1 MSKSQR
7 RAKAEKRTARRRPAL
22 CWHDVL
28 KQFAEWLVR
37 SGCTTDPLAAYSTAM
52 AVDRSSREHDI
63 VVAGSDIPLELFD
76 TDLFADDCGH
86 TPWSP
91 YDTVDALGL
100 FAKFVVEER
109 VSPTQTDDFAEI
121 VGVSP
126 PRVASVPSR
135 CSAPLGPTTLTSHV
149 RRVAAWCEDNGSVPE
164 PCFAHPRSSRQLR
177 EALGPTGDSNTLSEL
192 LSTVTYQVVIAT
204 AVGVGA
210 LCNKDRTIRAGDA
223 FDHWLSAPSEEWR
236 RRSLVEAYI
245 ACLEPV
251 VAPDGAS
258 LQSEMTAAC
267 AALWFILVR
276 SLVDDPAHDGEAFDT
291 GIDTDVDKVSA
302 WVSVRLVTMVD
313 LGLIVPVNGQLCV
326 PDSHASALL
335 EALDGGRLNTSTSAD
350 VEGRS

>member
-7 RAKAEKRTARRRPAL
+7 RAKAEKRTAQRRPAL

-28 KQFAEWLVR
+28 KRFAEWLVN

-52 AVDRSSREHDI
+52 AVDRSRREHDI
-63 VVAGSDIPLELFD
+63 LVAGSDIPLELFD
-76 TDLFADDCGH
+76 TDVYADDCGH

-91 YDTVDALGL
+91 DDTVDALDL
-100 FAKFVVEER
+100 FARFFVEER
-109 VSPTQTDDFAEI
+109 VSTTQTNDLAEM

-126 PRVASVPSR
+126 PRMAPVPR
-135 CSAPLGPTTLTSHV
+135 RRSAPLGPTTLTSHV
-149 RRVAAWCEDNGSVPE
+149 RRVAAWCEDNGSVPD

-177 EALGPTGDSNTLSEL
+177 DALGPTGEGDTLSEL

-204 AVGVGA
+204 ALGVGV
-210 LCNKDRTIRAGDA
+210 LRNEDRTLRAGDA

-258 LQSEMTAAC
+258 LQREMTAAC

-291 GIDTDVDKVSA
+291 GIDTDVEKVSA
-302 WVSVRLVTMVD
+302 WVFVRLATMVD
-313 LGLIVPVNGQLCV
+313 LGLIVPVNGQFCV
-326 PDSHASALL
+326 PDSHAPALI
-335 EALDGGRLNTSTSAD
+335 EALDRRHLDTSTPAD
-350 VEGRS
+350 LERRS